1 MKDMKI
7 YFNDLDERQQESIEI
22 LKEWLYS
29 QYEQKKLNNNFT
41 LWNWIV
47 DISNG
52 KTVVT
57 SKELEQMRELWD
69 IYSEYRKIE
78 KLNG

>member
-1 MKDMKI
+1 MKI

>member
-1 MKDMKI
+1 MKI

-29 QYEQKKLNNNFT
+29 QYEQKKLNSKFT